1 MGRTSDARERLITA
15 MAGLVHRRG
24 YLAVGVGD
32 VCQEAGVK
40 KGSFYHFFASKHDL
54 MLAALDRHFEI
65 ASEHVLKA
73 AFARDIPPLQ
83 RIQRFLTMVADFETS
98 NRTKEGHVLGCPFG
112 NIAAE
117 VGGSEPQLTQR
128 ADQGF
133 CGFASFIHDALEEA
147 QKNGEIPKTVDAK
160 QAADAI
166 VAYFEGLALLA
177 KTRNDPDLI
186 RRLAPQATLLA
197 TGASSPGK
205 RRASRRARR

>member
-15 MAGLVHRRG
+15 MAELVHRRG
-24 YLAVGVGD
+24 YLAVGVED

-54 MLAALDRHFEI
+54 MLAALDRHFEM
-65 ASEHVLKA
+65 ASEHVMKA
-73 AFARDIPPLQ
+73 AFAPDIPPLQ
-83 RIQRFLTMVADFETS
+83 RIQRFLTIVADFETS
-98 NRTKEGHVLGCPFG
+98 NKKKEGHVLGCAFG

-117 VGGSEPQLTQR
+117 VGGAEPQLIRR
-128 ADQGF
+128 ADKAF
-133 CGFASFIHDALEEA
+133 CGFASFIHAALDEA
-147 QKNGEIPKTVDAK
+147 QKNGEIPPTVDPG

-177 KTRNDPDLI
+177 KTRNDPSLI
-186 RRLAPQATLLA
+186 RRLAPQATALA
-197 TGASSPGK
+197 TFASSPGK